1 MAKIQKK
8 TLFLQPISS
17 FNIIFM
23 SQFTDF
29 GLNSALLKAIGEL
42 GFENPMPIQEQAI
55 PVLLERD
62 TDFVG
67 LAQTGT
73 GKTAA
78 FGLPLLQKID
88 AEQRC
93 VQALILCP
101 TRELCMQITKDLRNY
116 AKYIPEILV
125 VPVYGGAS
133 IELQFKD
140 LAKKPQIIVATPG
153 RLRDMIRRNRVDF
166 SNVSSMILDEADE
179 MLNMGFQEEVDD
191 ILEYMPKEGRHT
203 MLFSATMPK
212 EVEAIL
218 NKYMTDPVKV
228 AVGERNSG
236 TANVDH
242 RYYMMAA
249 KDRYSVLK
257 RIIDYT
263 PSIYGIIF
271 CRTKLETQEIA
282 DSLIQDGYNAA
293 ALHGDLSQAMR
304 DNVMDHFRKRSLQLL
319 VATDVAARGIDVK
332 ELTHII
338 NYNLPDDIET
348 YVHRSGRTGRADKRG
363 ICISLV
369 HLREK
374 HKVKQIEKIVGRPI
388 ERATIPTG
396 KEVCE
401 KQLFNHIDRI
411 EHVDIN
417 REDIDDYLPVIFKKL
432 EWMSREELITRMVA
446 LNFNRFLDYYKD
458 AVDLNVDENA
468 EKKDKKERK
477 KERDRQDETMKRLYF
492 GLGKND
498 HILPQKIIGKI
509 NDVTRSKN
517 IPIGRIDLFNDYSYV
532 DVDESFVPMILECFS
547 DPLMNPK
554 GIVVEVAKEQPKREK
569 KSFADKKEGEK
580 KTRKEEKHN
589 RDDFHEEESFE
600 KKSKRKSKDFDDD
613 KPKYKVERSR
623 DGHEWL
629 DPDWRNHL
637 DDIDVFIDDD
647 DERPSRK
654 KRNEERGFGS
664 KKETSPKTGSKKEK
678 SSATKRS
685 SRSGFRSSDYDVDGP
700 RSSRKSSSKSSS
712 TKESGRGRRGA
723 ARHEEP
729 DYYSPKRRRK

>member
-1 MAKIQKK
+1 
-8 TLFLQPISS
+8 
-17 FNIIFM
+17 M

-29 GLNSALLKAIGEL
+29 GLDSALLKAIGEL
-42 GFENPMPIQEQAI
+42 GFENPMPIQEQTI

-88 AEQRC
+88 PSQRC

-116 AKYIPEILV
+116 AKYIPEILI

-166 SNVSSMILDEADE
+166 TNVKTMILDEADE

-242 RYYMMAA
+242 KYYMMAA

-388 ERATIPTG
+388 ERAMIPTG

-458 AVDLNVDENA
+458 AVDLNADDKS
-468 EKKDKKERK
+468 EKKDRQERK
-477 KERDRQDETMKRLYF
+477 KERDRMDQTMKRLYY
-492 GLGKND
+492 GMGKND
-498 HILPQKIIGKI
+498 HVLPQKIIGKI
-509 NDVTRSKN
+509 NDVTRTKN
-517 IPIGRIDLFNDYSYV
+517 IPIGRIDLFPDYSYV
-532 DVDESFVPMILECFS
+532 DVEESFVPMILECFS
-547 DPLMNPK
+547 DPRKNPQ

-569 KSFADKKEGEK
+569 KAPVSDDEAKVEKKERGEK
-580 KTRKEEKHN
+580 KERH
-589 RDDFHEEESFE
+589 
-600 KKSKRKSKDFDDD
+600 DDD
-613 KPKYKVERSR
+613 RPKYKSERSR

-629 DPDWRNHL
+629 DPDWRDHL
-637 DDIDVFIDDD
+637 DDIDVFIDEE

-654 KRNEERGFGS
+654 QRNAERGFGS
-664 KKETSPKTGSKKEK
+664 KKGSSGAKKGSSGKKESRSSAKK
-678 SSATKRS
+678 SSRSEDGGSKRS
-685 SRSGFRSSDYDVDGP
+685 SRSTGYRSSDYDIDGP
-700 RSSRKSSSKSSS
+700 RSSRSTSRGSSSRGSSS
-712 TKESGRGRRGA
+712 RESGRGRRGA
-723 ARHEEP
+723 ARNEEP
-729 DYYSPKRRRK
+729 SYYSPKRRGGKRK

>member
-1 MAKIQKK
+1 
-8 TLFLQPISS
+8 
-17 FNIIFM
+17 M

-29 GLNSALLKAIGEL
+29 GLNPALLKAVKEL
-42 GFENPMPIQEQAI
+42 GFENPMPIQEKTI
-55 PVLLERD
+55 PVLLEKD
-62 TDFVG
+62 VDFVG

-78 FGLPLLQKID
+78 FGLPLLNKID
-88 AEQRC
+88 ATQRC

-101 TRELCMQITKDLRNY
+101 TRELCMQITRDLRSY
-116 AKYIPEILV
+116 AKYIPEILI

-166 SNVSSMILDEADE
+166 SNVKTMILDEADE

-218 NKYMTDPVKV
+218 KNYMTDPVKV

-242 RYYMMAA
+242 IYFMMAA

-263 PSIYGIIF
+263 PAIYGIIF

-282 DSLIQDGYNAA
+282 DNLIQDGYNAA
-293 ALHGDLSQAMR
+293 ALHGDLSQGMR

-363 ICISLV
+363 ICLSLIN
-369 HLREK
+369 LREK
-374 HKVKQIEKIVGRPI
+374 SKIKRIEKIVGRPF
-388 ERATIPTG
+388 EKAMIPTG

-417 REDIDDYLPVIFKKL
+417 REDIDDYLPVILRKL

-458 AVDLNVDENA
+458 AVDLNVSDKD
-468 EKKDKKERK
+468 EKKDRKERK
-477 KERDRQDETMKRLYF
+477 KERDHQDETMKRLYF
-492 GLGKND
+492 GMGKND

-517 IPIGRIDLFNDYSYV
+517 IPIGRIDLYGDYSYV
-532 DVDESFVPMILECFS
+532 DVEESFVPMILECFA
-547 DPLMNPK
+547 DPRNNPR
-554 GIVVEVAKEQPKREK
+554 GIVVEVAKEQPDRK
-569 KSFADKKEGEK
+569 KGEK
-580 KTRKEEKHN
+580 KDFGGRKERDRRDRDDRR
-589 RDDFHEEESFE
+589 RDDFRERRDDDFFE
-600 KKSKRKSKDFDDD
+600 KKSKKKKKDFDDE
-613 KPKYKVERSR
+613 KPFYKSERSR
-623 DGHEWL
+623 DGKEWL
-629 DPDWRNHL
+629 DPDWKERM
-637 DDIDVFIDDD
+637 DDIDVFLDDD
-647 DERPSRK
+647 DRPSRRE
-654 KRNEERGFGS
+654 RNAERGFGIS
-664 KKETSPKTGSKKEK
+664 RGG
-678 SSATKRS
+678 S
-685 SRSGFRSSDYDVDGP
+685 SRGG
-700 RSSRKSSSKSSS
+700 SSRGSSSRD
-712 TKESGRGRRGA
+712 SGRGRRGA
-723 ARHEEP
+723 SRHDD
-729 DYYSPKRRRK
+729 DYYSPKRRGGGRRR

>member
-1 MAKIQKK
+1 
-8 TLFLQPISS
+8 
-17 FNIIFM
+17 M

-29 GLNSALLKAIGEL
+29 GLNPALVKAIKEM
-42 GFENPMPIQEQAI
+42 GFENPMPIQEKAI

-62 TDFVG
+62 VDFVG

-78 FGLPLLQKID
+78 FGLPLLNKID
-88 AEQRC
+88 ETQRC

-101 TRELCMQITKDLRNY
+101 TRELCMQITRDLRNY
-116 AKYIPEILV
+116 ARYIPEILI

-166 SNVSSMILDEADE
+166 SNVKTMILDEADE
-179 MLNMGFQEEVDD
+179 MLIMGFQEEVDD

-242 RYYMMAA
+242 IYYMMAA

-263 PSIYGIIF
+263 PAIYGIIF

-282 DSLIQDGYNAA
+282 DNLIQDGYNAA
-293 ALHGDLSQAMR
+293 ALHGDLSQGMR

-363 ICISLV
+363 LCLSLIN
-369 HLREK
+369 LREK
-374 HKVKQIEKIVGRPI
+374 SKIKRIEKIVGRPF
-388 ERATIPTG
+388 EKGMIPTG

-417 REDIDDYLPVIFKKL
+417 REEIDDYLPVVFRKL

-458 AVDLNVDENA
+458 AIDLNVDEKD
-468 EKKDKKERK
+468 EKKDRKELKKER
-477 KERDRQDETMKRLYF
+477 EHRDETMKRLYF
-492 GLGKND
+492 GMGKND

-509 NDVTRSKN
+509 NDVTHSKN
-517 IPIGRIDLFNDYSYV
+517 IPIGRIDLYGDYSYV
-532 DVDESFVPMILECFS
+532 DVDESFVPMILDCFA
-547 DPLMNPK
+547 DPHNNPR
-554 GIVVEVAKEQPKREK
+554 GIVVEVAKEQPERKKSSEK
-569 KSFADKKEGEK
+569 KDFGEK
-580 KTRKEEKHN
+580 KERKERRDRDEFREKRN
-589 RDDFHEEESFE
+589 RHDDDFFE
-600 KKSKRKSKDFDDD
+600 KKSKKKKKDFDDD
-613 KPKYKVERSR
+613 RTYYKSERSR
-623 DGHEWL
+623 DGREWL
-629 DPDWRNHL
+629 DPDWKEHM
-637 DDIDVFIDDD
+637 DDIDVFLDDD
-647 DERPSRK
+647 DRPSRK
-654 KRNEERGFGS
+654 QRNAERGFGS
-664 KKETSPKTGSKKEK
+664 SRGG
-678 SSATKRS
+678 S
-685 SRSGFRSSDYDVDGP
+685 SRGGSSKGS
-700 RSSRKSSSKSSS
+700 SSRGGYSSSR
-712 TKESGRGRRGA
+712 ESGRGRRGA
-723 ARHEEP
+723 SRYE
-729 DYYSPKRRRK
+729 DNSFYSPRRRGGGRRR

>member
-1 MAKIQKK
+1 M
-8 TLFLQPISS
+8 L
-17 FNIIFM
+17 
-23 SQFTDF
+23 QFTDF

-42 GFENPMPIQEQAI
+42 GFENPMPIQEQTI

-88 AEQRC
+88 ASQRC

-116 AKYIPEILV
+116 AKYIPEILI

-166 SNVSSMILDEADE
+166 SNVKTMILDEADE

-218 NKYMTDPVKV
+218 NKYMTNPVKV

-242 RYYMMAA
+242 KYYMMAA

-388 ERATIPTG
+388 ERAMIPTG

-458 AVDLNVDENA
+458 AVDLNADDKA
-468 EKKDKKERK
+468 EKKDKAERK
-477 KERDRQDETMKRLYF
+477 KERDRMDQTMKRLYF

-498 HILPQKIIGKI
+498 HVLPQKIIGKI
-509 NDVTRSKN
+509 NDVTRTKN
-517 IPIGRIDLFNDYSYV
+517 IPIGRIDLFPDYSYV
-532 DVDESFVPMILECFS
+532 DVEESFVPMILESFS
-547 DPLMNPK
+547 DPRKNPQ

-569 KSFADKKEGEK
+569 KAAASEKEERGERKERREKKE
-580 KTRKEEKHN
+580 H
-589 RDDFHEEESFE
+589 
-600 KKSKRKSKDFDDD
+600 FDEDR
-613 KPKYKVERSR
+613 PKYKVEHSR

-629 DPDWRNHL
+629 DPDWREHL
-637 DDIDVFIDDD
+637 EDIDVFIDEE

-664 KKETSPKTGSKKEK
+664 KGSKKEKGSKKDKASGSKKEK
-678 SSATKRS
+678 SSS
-685 SRSGFRSSDYDVDGP
+685 SRREFRSSDYDIGP
-700 RSSRKSSSKSSS
+700 RQSRGSSSRGSSSKD
-712 TKESGRGRRGA
+712 SGRGRRGA
-723 ARHEEP
+723 ARNAEP
-729 DYYSPKRRRK
+729 DYYSPKRRGGRRK

>member
-1 MAKIQKK
+1 
-8 TLFLQPISS
+8 
-17 FNIIFM
+17 M

-29 GLNSALLKAIGEL
+29 GLNPALVKAIKEM
-42 GFENPMPIQEQAI
+42 GFENPMPIQEKAI

-62 TDFVG
+62 VDFVG

-78 FGLPLLQKID
+78 FGLPLLNKID
-88 AEQRC
+88 ETQRC

-101 TRELCMQITKDLRNY
+101 TRELCMQITRDLRNY
-116 AKYIPEILV
+116 ARYIPEILI

-166 SNVSSMILDEADE
+166 SNVKTMILDEADE

-242 RYYMMAA
+242 IYYMMAA

-263 PSIYGIIF
+263 PAIYGIIF

-282 DSLIQDGYNAA
+282 DNLIQDGYNAA
-293 ALHGDLSQAMR
+293 ALHGDLSQGMR

-363 ICISLV
+363 LCLSLIN
-369 HLREK
+369 LREK
-374 HKVKQIEKIVGRPI
+374 SKIKRIEKIVGRPF
-388 ERATIPTG
+388 EKGMIPTG

-417 REDIDDYLPVIFKKL
+417 REEIDDYLPVVFRKL

-458 AVDLNVDENA
+458 AIDLNVDEKD
-468 EKKDKKERK
+468 EKKDRKELKKER
-477 KERDRQDETMKRLYF
+477 EHRDETMKRLYF
-492 GLGKND
+492 GMGKND

-509 NDVTRSKN
+509 NDVTHSKN
-517 IPIGRIDLFNDYSYV
+517 IPIGRIDLYGDYSYV
-532 DVDESFVPMILECFS
+532 DVDESFVPMILDCFA
-547 DPLMNPK
+547 DPHNNPR
-554 GIVVEVAKEQPKREK
+554 GIVVEVAKERPERKKSSEK
-569 KSFADKKEGEK
+569 KDFGEK
-580 KTRKEEKHN
+580 KERKERRDRDEFREKRN
-589 RDDFHEEESFE
+589 RHDDDFFE
-600 KKSKRKSKDFDDD
+600 KKSKKKKKDFDDD
-613 KPKYKVERSR
+613 RTYYKSERSR
-623 DGHEWL
+623 DGREWL
-629 DPDWRNHL
+629 DPDWKEHM

-647 DERPSRK
+647 DRPSRK
-654 KRNEERGFGS
+654 QRNAERGFGA
-664 KKETSPKTGSKKEK
+664 KK
-678 SSATKRS
+678 SSSTSRSSS
-685 SRSGFRSSDYDVDGP
+685 SRSGSP
-700 RSSRKSSSKSSS
+700 RSSSSRSGSSSR
-712 TKESGRGRRGA
+712 ESNRGRRGA
-723 ARHEEP
+723 SRY
-729 DYYSPKRRRK
+729 DDNDFYSPRRRGGGRRR

>member
-1 MAKIQKK
+1 MHANWLIITTFAASNYNQ
-8 TLFLQPISS
+8 LF
-17 FNIIFM
+17 NFM

-29 GLNSALLKAIGEL
+29 GLNPALLKAIKEL
-42 GFENPMPIQEQAI
+42 GFENPMPIQEKTI
-55 PVLLERD
+55 PVLLEQD
-62 TDFVG
+62 VDFVG

-78 FGLPLLQKID
+78 FGLPLLNKID
-88 AEQRC
+88 ATQRC

-101 TRELCMQITKDLRNY
+101 TRELCMQITRDLRNY
-116 AKYIPEILV
+116 AKYIPEILI

-133 IELQFKD
+133 IEMQFKD

-166 SNVSSMILDEADE
+166 SNVKTMLLDEADE

-218 NKYMTDPVKV
+218 KNYMTDPVKV

-242 RYYMMAA
+242 KYYMMAA

-282 DSLIQDGYNAA
+282 DNLIQDGYNAA
-293 ALHGDLSQAMR
+293 ALHGDLSQGMR

-319 VATDVAARGIDVK
+319 IATDVAARGIDVK

-348 YVHRSGRTGRADKRG
+348 YVHRSGRTGRADQRG
-363 ICISLV
+363 ICLSLIN
-369 HLREK
+369 LREK
-374 HKVKQIEKIVGRPI
+374 SKIKRIEKIVGRPF
-388 ERATIPTG
+388 EKAMIPTG

-417 REDIDDYLPVIFKKL
+417 REDIDDYLPVILRKL

-458 AVDLNVDENA
+458 AVDLNVDERD
-468 EKKDKKERK
+468 EKKDKKDRK
-477 KERDRQDETMKRLYF
+477 KERNHQDETMKRLYF
-492 GLGKND
+492 GMGKND
-498 HILPQKIIGKI
+498 HILPQKIIVKI
-509 NDVTRSKN
+509 NDVTRTKN
-517 IPIGRIDLFNDYSYV
+517 IPIGRIDLYGDFSYV
-532 DVDESFVPMILECFS
+532 DVEESYVDMILECFA
-547 DPLMNPK
+547 DPRKNPR
-554 GIVVEVAKEQPKREK
+554 GIVVEVAKEQPDRKA
-569 KSFADKKEGEK
+569 SGEK
-580 KTRKEEKHN
+580 RDRGGRGHDRDRDRDR
-589 RDDFHEEESFE
+589 RDDFREKRGRRDDDFE
-600 KKSKRKSKDFDDD
+600 KKSKKKKNFDDD
-613 KPKYKVERSR
+613 KPFYKSERSR
-623 DGHEWL
+623 DGREWL
-629 DPDWRNHL
+629 DPDWKDHL

-647 DERPSRK
+647 DRPSRK
-654 KRNEERGFGS
+654 ERNAERGFGS
-664 KKETSPKTGSKKEK
+664 SRGGG
-678 SSATKRS
+678 RS
-685 SRSGFRSSDYDVDGP
+685 S
-700 RSSRKSSSKSSS
+700 SSRGGGSRGGGYSSSRGSS
-712 TKESGRGRRGA
+712 RGTRGGS
-723 ARHEEP
+723 RY
-729 DYYSPKRRRK
+729 DDDFYSPKRRGGGGRRR

>member
-1 MAKIQKK
+1 
-8 TLFLQPISS
+8 
-17 FNIIFM
+17 M

-29 GLNSALLKAIGEL
+29 GLNPALLKAIKEL
-42 GFENPMPIQEQAI
+42 GFENPMPIQEKT
-55 PVLLERD
+55 LEKD
-62 TDFVG
+62 VDFVG

-78 FGLPLLQKID
+78 FGLPLLNKID
-88 AEQRC
+88 ASQRC

-101 TRELCMQITKDLRNY
+101 TRELCMQITRDLRNY
-116 AKYIPEILV
+116 AKYIPEILI

-166 SNVSSMILDEADE
+166 TNVKTMILDEADE

-242 RYYMMAA
+242 IYYMMAA

-263 PSIYGIIF
+263 PAIYGIIF

-282 DSLIQDGYNAA
+282 DNLIQDGYNAA
-293 ALHGDLSQAMR
+293 ALHGDLSQGMR

-319 VATDVAARGIDVK
+319 VATDVAARGLDVK

-363 ICISLV
+363 ICLSLIN
-369 HLREK
+369 LREK
-374 HKVKQIEKIVGRPI
+374 SKIKKIEKIVGRPFEKAI
-388 ERATIPTG
+388 IPTG

-417 REDIDDYLPVIFKKL
+417 REEIDDYLPVVFRKL
-432 EWMSREELITRMVA
+432 DWMSREELITRMVA

-458 AVDLNVDENA
+458 AIDLNVNEKD
-468 EKKDKKERK
+468 EKKDRKELKKER
-477 KERDRQDETMKRLYF
+477 EHRDETMMRLYF
-492 GLGKND
+492 GMGKND

-509 NDVTRSKN
+509 NDVTHSKN
-517 IPIGRIDLFNDYSYV
+517 IPIGRIDLYGDYSYV
-532 DVDESFVPMILECFS
+532 DVEESFVPMILDCFA
-547 DPLMNPK
+547 DPHNNPR
-554 GIVVEVAKEQPKREK
+554 GIVVEVAKDQPERKKSSEK
-569 KSFADKKEGEK
+569 KDFGEK
-580 KTRKEEKHN
+580 KERKERRDRDEFRDRSDRHEKH
-589 RDDFHEEESFE
+589 DDRKTKYEEFSE
-600 KKSKRKSKDFDDD
+600 KKSKKKKKDFDDD
-613 KPKYKVERSR
+613 KPYYKSERSR
-623 DGHEWL
+623 DGREWL
-629 DPDWRNHL
+629 DPDWREHL
-637 DDIDVFIDDD
+637 DDIEVFIDDD
-647 DERPSRK
+647 DRPSRK
-654 KRNEERGFGS
+654 QRNAERGFGA
-664 KKETSPKTGSKKEK
+664 KKG
-678 SSATKRS
+678 
-685 SRSGFRSSDYDVDGP
+685 
-700 RSSRKSSSKSSS
+700 SSSKGSSS
-712 TKESGRGRRGA
+712 RAGRGGSSRGSSLSRSSSRDSGRGRRGA
-723 ARHEEP
+723 SRYED
-729 DYYSPKRRRK
+729 DYYSPRRRGGGRRR

>member
-1 MAKIQKK
+1 MRINS
-8 TLFLQPISS
+8 L
-17 FNIIFM
+17 IITTFAASIYTNYYFM

-29 GLNSALLKAIGEL
+29 GLNPALLKAIKEL
-42 GFENPMPIQEQAI
+42 GFENPMPIQEKTI
-55 PVLLERD
+55 PVLLEKD
-62 TDFVG
+62 VDFVG

-78 FGLPLLQKID
+78 FGLPLLNKID
-88 AEQRC
+88 ATQRC

-101 TRELCMQITKDLRNY
+101 TRELCMQITRDLRNY
-116 AKYIPEILV
+116 AKYIPEILI

-166 SNVSSMILDEADE
+166 SNVKTMILDEADE

-191 ILEYMPKEGRHT
+191 ILEYMPKERHT

-218 NKYMTDPVKV
+218 KNYMTDPMKV

-242 RYYMMAA
+242 KYYMMAA
-249 KDRYSVLK
+249 KDRYMVLK

-282 DSLIQDGYNAA
+282 DNLIQDGYNAA
-293 ALHGDLSQAMR
+293 ALHGDLSQGMR

-348 YVHRSGRTGRADKRG
+348 YVHRSGRTGRADQRG
-363 ICISLV
+363 ICLSLIN
-369 HLREK
+369 LREK
-374 HKVKQIEKIVGRPI
+374 SKIKRIEKIVGRPF
-388 ERATIPTG
+388 ERAFIPTG

-417 REDIDDYLPVIFKKL
+417 REEIDDYLPVVFRKL

-458 AVDLNVDENA
+458 AVDLNVDEHD
-468 EKKDKKERK
+468 ERKDKKERK
-477 KERDRQDETMKRLYF
+477 KERDHQDETMKRLYF
-492 GLGKND
+492 GMGKND

-509 NDVTRSKN
+509 NDVTRTKN
-517 IPIGRIDLFNDYSYV
+517 IPIGRIDLFGDFSYV
-532 DVDESFVPMILECFS
+532 DVDESYVDLILESFA
-547 DPLMNPK
+547 DPRSNPR
-554 GIVVEVAKEQPKREK
+554 GIVVEVAKEQPERK
-569 KSFADKKEGEK
+569 KGEK
-580 KTRKEEKHN
+580 KDFGERKERRD
-589 RDDFHEEESFE
+589 RDDFRDRGERREKRDDFREKRDRRDDDFFE
-600 KKSKRKSKDFDDD
+600 KKSKRKKKDFDDD
-613 KPKYKVERSR
+613 KPFYKSERSR
-623 DGHEWL
+623 DGREWL
-629 DPDWRNHL
+629 DPDWKDHL
-637 DDIDVFIDDD
+637 DDIDVFVDDD
-647 DERPSRK
+647 DRPSRK
-654 KRNEERGFGS
+654 QRNAERGFGS
-664 KKETSPKTGSKKEK
+664 SRGG
-678 SSATKRS
+678 S
-685 SRSGFRSSDYDVDGP
+685 SRGG
-700 RSSRKSSSKSSS
+700 SSRGSS
-712 TKESGRGRRGA
+712 RGTRGGS
-723 ARHEEP
+723 RYDD
-729 DYYSPKRRRK
+729 DYYSPKRRGGGRRR

>member
-1 MAKIQKK
+1 
-8 TLFLQPISS
+8 
-17 FNIIFM
+17 M

-29 GLNSALLKAIGEL
+29 GLNPALLKAIKEL
-42 GFENPMPIQEQAI
+42 GFENPMPIQEKTI
-55 PVLLERD
+55 PVLLEKD
-62 TDFVG
+62 VDFVG

-78 FGLPLLQKID
+78 FGLPLLNKID
-88 AEQRC
+88 ETQRC

-101 TRELCMQITKDLRNY
+101 TRELCMQITRDLRNY
-116 AKYIPEILV
+116 AKYIPEILI

-133 IELQFKD
+133 IEVQFKD

-166 SNVSSMILDEADE
+166 SNVKTMILDEADE

-242 RYYMMAA
+242 IYYMMAA
-249 KDRYSVLK
+249 KDRYMVLK

-263 PSIYGIIF
+263 PAIYGIIF

-282 DSLIQDGYNAA
+282 DNLIQDGYNAA

-363 ICISLV
+363 ICLSLIN
-369 HLREK
+369 LREK
-374 HKVKQIEKIVGRPI
+374 SKIKRIEKIVGRPF
-388 ERATIPTG
+388 EKAMIPTG

-417 REDIDDYLPVIFKKL
+417 REDIDDYLPVILRKL

-458 AVDLNVDENA
+458 AIDLNVSDKE
-468 EKKDKKERK
+468 EKKDRKERK
-477 KERDRQDETMKRLYF
+477 KERDHQDETMKRLYF
-492 GLGKND
+492 GMGKND

-517 IPIGRIDLFNDYSYV
+517 IPIGRIDLYGDYSYV
-532 DVDESFVPMILECFS
+532 DVEESFVPMILESFA
-547 DPLMNPK
+547 DPRNNPR
-554 GIVVEVAKEQPKREK
+554 GIVVEVAKEQPDRK
-569 KSFADKKEGEK
+569 KGSSE
-580 KTRKEEKHN
+580 RKERRD
-589 RDDFHEEESFE
+589 RDDFRSGERREKRDRRDDDFFE
-600 KKSKRKSKDFDDD
+600 KKSKKKKDFDDD
-613 KPKYKVERSR
+613 KPFYKSERSR
-623 DGHEWL
+623 DGREWL
-629 DPDWRNHL
+629 DPDWKDHL

-647 DERPSRK
+647 DRPSRK
-654 KRNEERGFGS
+654 ERNAERGFGGS
-664 KKETSPKTGSKKEK
+664 RGGSKGG
-678 SSATKRS
+678 S
-685 SRSGFRSSDYDVDGP
+685 SRGG
-700 RSSRKSSSKSSS
+700 SSRGGSSRGSSSRD
-712 TKESGRGRRGA
+712 SGRGRRGA
-723 ARHEEP
+723 SRYDD
-729 DYYSPKRRRK
+729 DYYAPRRRGGGGRRR

>member
-1 MAKIQKK
+1 MTI
-8 TLFLQPISS
+8 
-17 FNIIFM
+17 
-23 SQFTDF
+23 
-29 GLNSALLKAIGEL
+29 
-42 GFENPMPIQEQAI
+42 
-55 PVLLERD
+55 
-62 TDFVG
+62 
-67 LAQTGT
+67 
-73 GKTAA
+73 
-78 FGLPLLQKID
+78 
-88 AEQRC
+88 
-93 VQALILCP
+93 LI
-101 TRELCMQITKDLRNY
+101 
-116 AKYIPEILV
+116 

-133 IELQFKD
+133 IEVQFKD

-166 SNVSSMILDEADE
+166 SNVKTMILDEADE

-242 RYYMMAA
+242 IYYMMAA
-249 KDRYSVLK
+249 KDRYMVLK

-282 DSLIQDGYNAA
+282 DNLIQDGYNAA

-363 ICISLV
+363 ICLSLIN
-369 HLREK
+369 LREK
-374 HKVKQIEKIVGRPI
+374 SKIKRIEKIVGRPF
-388 ERATIPTG
+388 EKAMIPTG

-417 REDIDDYLPVIFKKL
+417 REDIDDYLPVILRKL

-458 AVDLNVDENA
+458 AIDLNVSDKE
-468 EKKDKKERK
+468 EKKDRKERK
-477 KERDRQDETMKRLYF
+477 KERDHQDETMKRLYF
-492 GLGKND
+492 GMGKND

-517 IPIGRIDLFNDYSYV
+517 IPIGRIDLYGDYSYV
-532 DVDESFVPMILECFS
+532 DVEESFVPMILESFA
-547 DPLMNPK
+547 DPRNNPR
-554 GIVVEVAKEQPKREK
+554 GIVVEVAKEQPDRK
-569 KSFADKKEGEK
+569 KGSSE
-580 KTRKEEKHN
+580 RKERRD
-589 RDDFHEEESFE
+589 RDDFRGGERREKRDRRDDDFFE
-600 KKSKRKSKDFDDD
+600 KKSKKKKDFDDD
-613 KPKYKVERSR
+613 KPFYKSERSR
-623 DGHEWL
+623 DGREWL
-629 DPDWRNHL
+629 DPDWKDHL

-647 DERPSRK
+647 DRPSRK
-654 KRNEERGFGS
+654 ERNAERGFGS
-664 KKETSPKTGSKKEK
+664 SRGGSKGG
-678 SSATKRS
+678 S
-685 SRSGFRSSDYDVDGP
+685 SRGG
-700 RSSRKSSSKSSS
+700 SSRGGSSRGSSSRD
-712 TKESGRGRRGA
+712 SGRGRRGA
-723 ARHEEP
+723 SRYDD
-729 DYYSPKRRRK
+729 DYYAPRRRGGGGRRR

>member
-1 MAKIQKK
+1 
-8 TLFLQPISS
+8 
-17 FNIIFM
+17 M

-29 GLNSALLKAIGEL
+29 GLNPALLRAIKEL
-42 GFENPMPIQEQAI
+42 GFENPMPIQEKTI
-55 PVLLERD
+55 PVLLEKD
-62 TDFVG
+62 VDFVG

-78 FGLPLLQKID
+78 FGLPLLNKID
-88 AEQRC
+88 ETQRC

-101 TRELCMQITKDLRNY
+101 TRELCMQITRDLRNY
-116 AKYIPEILV
+116 AKYIPEILI

-166 SNVSSMILDEADE
+166 SNVKTMILDEADE

-242 RYYMMAA
+242 IYYMMAA

-282 DSLIQDGYNAA
+282 DNLIQDGYNAA

-363 ICISLV
+363 ICLSLIN
-369 HLREK
+369 LREK
-374 HKVKQIEKIVGRPI
+374 SKIKQIEKIVGRPF
-388 ERATIPTG
+388 EKAMIPTG

-411 EHVDIN
+411 EHVNIN
-417 REDIDDYLPVIFKKL
+417 SEEIDDYLPVVFRKL
-432 EWMSREELITRMVA
+432 DWMSREELITRMVA

-458 AVDLNVDENA
+458 AVDLNVSEKD
-468 EKKDKKERK
+468 EKKDRRELKKER
-477 KERDRQDETMKRLYF
+477 EHRDETMKRLYF
-492 GLGKND
+492 GMGKND

-509 NDVTRSKN
+509 NDVTHSKN
-517 IPIGRIDLFNDYSYV
+517 IPIGRIDLFGDYSYV
-532 DVDESFVPMILECFS
+532 DVEESFVPLILDCFA
-547 DPLMNPK
+547 DPHNNPR
-554 GIVVEVAKEQPKREK
+554 GIVVEVAKEQPERKKSSEK
-569 KSFADKKEGEK
+569 KDFGEK
-580 KTRKEEKHN
+580 KERKERRDRDEFRGDRKEK
-589 RDDFHEEESFE
+589 RDDFREKRERKDDDFFE
-600 KKSKRKSKDFDDD
+600 KKSKKKKKDFDDD
-613 KPKYKVERSR
+613 RTYYKSERSR
-623 DGHEWL
+623 DGREWL
-629 DPDWRNHL
+629 DPDWKDHL
-637 DDIDVFIDDD
+637 DDIEVFIDDD
-647 DERPSRK
+647 DRPSRK
-654 KRNEERGFGS
+654 QRNAERGFGA
-664 KKETSPKTGSKKEK
+664 KKSGSASR
-678 SSATKRS
+678 SSSSRGGSSRSSS
-685 SRSGFRSSDYDVDGP
+685 SRSGSF
-700 RSSRKSSSKSSS
+700 SR
-712 TKESGRGRRGA
+712 ESNRGRRGA
-723 ARHEEP
+723 SRYDDG
-729 DYYSPKRRRK
+729 DYYSPRRRGGGKRR

>member
-1 MAKIQKK
+1 
-8 TLFLQPISS
+8 
-17 FNIIFM
+17 M

-29 GLNSALLKAIGEL
+29 GLNPALLKAIEEL
-42 GFENPMPIQEQAI
+42 GFENPMPIQEQTI
-55 PVLLERD
+55 PVLLEQD
-62 TDFVG
+62 VDFVG

-88 AEQRC
+88 ASRRC

-101 TRELCMQITKDLRNY
+101 TRELCMQITKDLQHY
-116 AKYIPEILV
+116 AKYIPEILI

-166 SNVSSMILDEADE
+166 SNVKTMILDEADE

-191 ILEYMPKEGRHT
+191 ILEYMPKEGRNT
-203 MLFSATMPK
+203 MLFSATMPQ

-218 NKYMTDPVKV
+218 NKYMVNPVKV

-242 RYYMMAA
+242 KYYMMAA

-319 VATDVAARGIDVK
+319 VATDVAARGIDVR

-374 HKVKQIEKIVGRPI
+374 HKIKQIEKIVGRPI
-388 ERATIPTG
+388 ERAMIPTG

-432 EWMSREELITRMVA
+432 EWMTREELITRMVA

-458 AVDLNVDENA
+458 AIDLNVDEKA
-468 EKKDKKERK
+468 EKKDKLERK
-477 KERDRQDETMKRLYF
+477 KDRANRDEGLKRLYF

-509 NDVTRSKN
+509 NDVTHTRD
-517 IPIGRIDLFNDYSYV
+517 IRIGRIDLFDDFSYV
-532 DVDESFVPMILECFS
+532 DVEETYIPMILECFA
-547 DPLMNPK
+547 DPRKNPK
-554 GIVVEVAKEQPKREK
+554 GIVVEVAKEQPKRE
-569 KSFADKKEGEK
+569 AKKEFDHKDRGEK
-580 KTRKEEKHN
+580 KHHEDR
-589 RDDFHEEESFE
+589 RDDFREEKVE
-600 KKSKRKSKDFDDD
+600 KKSKKKTKDFDDD
-613 KPKYKVERSR
+613 KPRYKSERSR

-629 DPDWRNHL
+629 DPDWRNKL
-637 DDIDVFIDDD
+637 DDIDVFLDKDDV
-647 DERPSRK
+647 RPSRK
-654 KRNEERGFGS
+654 KRNEERGFGA
-664 KKETSPKTGSKKEK
+664 KK
-678 SSATKRS
+678 SSTSS
-685 SRSGFRSSDYDVDGP
+685 SRGGT
-700 RSSRKSSSKSSS
+700 
-712 TKESGRGRRGA
+712 TKQSNKGRRGA

-729 DYYSPKRRRK
+729 DYYSPKHRGGRRK

>member
-1 MAKIQKK
+1 M
-8 TLFLQPISS
+8 T
-17 FNIIFM
+17 
-23 SQFTDF
+23 QFTDF
-29 GLNSALLKAIGEL
+29 GLNPALLRAVKEL

-55 PVLLERD
+55 PVLLEKD

-78 FGLPLLQKID
+78 FGLPLLNKID

-101 TRELCMQITKDLRNY
+101 TRELCMQITRDLRNY
-116 AKYIPEILV
+116 ARYIPEILI

-133 IELQFKD
+133 IEMQFKD

-166 SNVSSMILDEADE
+166 TNVKTMILDEADE

-242 RYYMMAA
+242 IYYMMAA

-282 DSLIQDGYNAA
+282 DNLIQDGYNAA
-293 ALHGDLSQAMR
+293 ALHGDLSQGMR

-363 ICISLV
+363 ICISLIN
-369 HLREK
+369 LREK
-374 HKVKQIEKIVGRPI
+374 GKIKRIEKIVGRPF
-388 ERATIPTG
+388 ERGMIPTG

-417 REDIDDYLPVIFKKL
+417 REDIDDYLPVIFRKL

-458 AVDLNVDENA
+458 AVDLNADERD
-468 EKKDKKERK
+468 EKKDRKERK
-477 KERDRQDETMKRLYF
+477 KERDHQDETMQRLYF
-492 GLGKND
+492 GMGKND

-517 IPIGRIDLFNDYSYV
+517 IPIGRIDLYPDFSYV
-532 DVDESFVPMILECFS
+532 DVEESFVPMILDCFA
-547 DPLMNPK
+547 DPHNNPR
-554 GIVVEVAKEQPKREK
+554 GIVVEVAKEQPDRKAKGEKKDFGERKERKERKERHDDFREKDEHRERKDDFRDEYRDDRREKREK
-569 KSFADKKEGEK
+569 
-580 KTRKEEKHN
+580 
-589 RDDFHEEESFE
+589 RDDDFFE
-600 KKSKRKSKDFDDD
+600 KKSKKKKKDFDDD
-613 KPKYKVERSR
+613 KPYYKSERSR
-623 DGHEWL
+623 DGREWL
-629 DPDWRNHL
+629 DDDWKDHL
-637 DDIDVFIDDD
+637 DDIDVFFDDD
-647 DERPSRK
+647 DRPSRK
-654 KRNEERGFGS
+654 QRNAERGFGA
-664 KKETSPKTGSKKEK
+664 KKGS
-678 SSATKRS
+678 S
-685 SRSGFRSSDYDVDGP
+685 
-700 RSSRKSSSKSSS
+700 SSSKSSS
-712 TKESGRGRRGA
+712 SRGGGSRGGSSRSSSSRGGYSSSRESNRGRRGA
-723 ARHEEP
+723 SRYE
-729 DYYSPKRRRK
+729 DNDFYSPRRRGGGRRR

>member
-1 MAKIQKK
+1 
-8 TLFLQPISS
+8 
-17 FNIIFM
+17 M

-29 GLNSALLKAIGEL
+29 GLDPALLRAIKEL
-42 GFENPMPIQEQAI
+42 GFENPMPIQEKTI
-55 PVLLERD
+55 PVLLEKD

-78 FGLPLLQKID
+78 FGLPLLNKIN

-101 TRELCMQITKDLRNY
+101 TRELCMQITRDLRNY
-116 AKYIPEILV
+116 ARYIPEILI

-133 IELQFKD
+133 IEMQFKD

-166 SNVSSMILDEADE
+166 SNVRTMILDEADE

-191 ILEYMPKEGRHT
+191 ILEYMPKERHT
-203 MLFSATMPK
+203 WLFSATMPK

-218 NKYMTDPVKV
+218 NKYMTNPVKV

-242 RYYMMAA
+242 KYYMMAA
-249 KDRYSVLK
+249 KDRYMVLK

-282 DSLIQDGYNAA
+282 DNLIQDGYNAA
-293 ALHGDLSQAMR
+293 ALHGDLSQGMR

-348 YVHRSGRTGRADKRG
+348 YVHRSGRTGRADQRG
-363 ICISLV
+363 ICISLIN
-369 HLREK
+369 LREK
-374 HKVKQIEKIVGRPI
+374 SKIKRIEKIVGRPF
-388 ERATIPTG
+388 ERALIPTG

-411 EHVDIN
+411 EHVNIN
-417 REDIDDYLPVIFKKL
+417 SEEIDDYLPVVFRKL
-432 EWMSREELITRMVA
+432 DWMSREELITRMVA
-446 LNFNRFLDYYKD
+446 LNFNRFLEYYKD
-458 AVDLNVDENA
+458 AVDLNVDERD

-477 KERDRQDETMKRLYF
+477 KERDHQDETMKRLYF
-492 GLGKND
+492 GMGKND

-509 NDVTRSKN
+509 NDVTRTKD
-517 IPIGRIDLFNDYSYV
+517 IPIGRIDLYGDFSYV
-532 DVDESFVPMILECFS
+532 DVDESYVDLILECFA
-547 DPLMNPK
+547 DPRSNPR
-554 GIVVEVAKEQPKREK
+554 GIVVEVAKDQPERNK
-569 KSFADKKEGEK
+569 GEK
-580 KTRKEEKHN
+580 KDFGEKKERKERRDRDDFRDRDRSERREK
-589 RDDFHEEESFE
+589 RDDFHEKRDRRDDDFFE
-600 KKSKRKSKDFDDD
+600 KKSKKKKKDFDDD
-613 KPKYKVERSR
+613 KPFYKSERSR
-623 DGHEWL
+623 DGREWL
-629 DPDWRNHL
+629 DPDWKEHL

-647 DERPSRK
+647 DRPSRK
-654 KRNEERGFGS
+654 QRNAERGFGS
-664 KKETSPKTGSKKEK
+664 SRGGSRGG
-678 SSATKRS
+678 SASRGGSRGGGYSS
-685 SRSGFRSSDYDVDGP
+685 SRG
-700 RSSRKSSSKSSS
+700 
-712 TKESGRGRRGA
+712 SGRGTRGGS
-723 ARHEEP
+723 RYDD
-729 DYYSPKRRRK
+729 DYYSPRRRGGGRRR

>member
-1 MAKIQKK
+1 M
-8 TLFLQPISS
+8 
-17 FNIIFM
+17 
-23 SQFTDF
+23 
-29 GLNSALLKAIGEL
+29 KAIEEL
-42 GFENPMPIQEQAI
+42 GFENPMPIQEQTI
-55 PVLLERD
+55 PVLLEQD
-62 TDFVG
+62 VDFVG

-88 AEQRC
+88 ASQRC

-101 TRELCMQITKDLRNY
+101 TRELCMQITKDLQHY
-116 AKYIPEILV
+116 AKYIPEILI

-133 IELQFKD
+133 IEVQFKE
-140 LAKKPQIIVATPG
+140 LARKPQIIVATPG

-166 SNVSSMILDEADE
+166 TNVKTMVLDEADE

-191 ILEYMPKEGRHT
+191 ILEYMPKEGRNT

-242 RYYMMAA
+242 KYYMMAA

-319 VATDVAARGIDVK
+319 VATDVAARGIDVR

-374 HKVKQIEKIVGRPI
+374 HKIRQIEKIVGRPI
-388 ERATIPTG
+388 ERAMIPTG

-417 REDIDDYLPVIFKKL
+417 REDIDDFLPVIFKKL

-446 LNFNRFLDYYKD
+446 LNFNRFLDYYKN
-458 AVDLNVDENA
+458 AVDLNVDEKA
-468 EKKDKKERK
+468 EKKDKLERK
-477 KERDRQDETMKRLYF
+477 KDRANRDEGLKRLYF

-509 NDVTRSKN
+509 NDVTHTRD
-517 IPIGRIDLFNDYSYV
+517 IRIGRIDLFDDFSYV
-532 DVDESFVPMILECFS
+532 DVEESYIPMILECFS
-547 DPLMNPK
+547 DPRNNPK
-554 GIVVEVAKEQPKREK
+554 GIVVEVAKEQPERKAKEAKKDFDHKDRSEK
-569 KSFADKKEGEK
+569 KPREE
-580 KTRKEEKHN
+580 RKP
-589 RDDFHEEESFE
+589 REEEMFE
-600 KKSKRKSKDFDDD
+600 KKSKRKAKDFDDE

-629 DPDWRNHL
+629 DPDWREHL
-637 DDIDVFIDDD
+637 NDIDVFFDEDDA
-647 DERPSRK
+647 RPSRK
-654 KRNEERGFGS
+654 KRNEERGFGA
-664 KKETSPKTGSKKEK
+664 KKESRSAGAKKE
-678 SSATKRS
+678 SRSAGAKKS
-685 SRSGFRSSDYDVDGP
+685 SRSTGFRSSDYDIDGP
-700 RSSRKSSSKSSS
+700 RSSRGSSSKRASS
-712 TKESGRGRRGA
+712 KESGRGRRGA

-729 DYYSPKRRRK
+729 SYYSPKRRGGRRK

>member
-1 MAKIQKK
+1 
-8 TLFLQPISS
+8 
-17 FNIIFM
+17 M

-29 GLNSALLKAIGEL
+29 GLDSALLKAIGEL
-42 GFENPMPIQEQAI
+42 GFENPMPIQEQTI

-88 AEQRC
+88 PSQRC
-93 VQALILCP
+93 IQALILCP

-116 AKYIPEILV
+116 AKYIPEILI

-153 RLRDMIRRNRVDF
+153 RLRDMIRRNKVDF
-166 SNVSSMILDEADE
+166 SNVRTMILDEADE

-191 ILEYMPKEGRHT
+191 ILEYMPKERNT

-388 ERATIPTG
+388 ERSIIPTG

-458 AVDLNVDENA
+458 AVDLNVNEKDE
-468 EKKDKKERK
+468 KKERK
-477 KERDRQDETMKRLYF
+477 ELKKEREHRDETMKRLFF
-492 GLGKND
+492 GVGKND
-498 HILPQKIIGKI
+498 HILPQKLIGMI
-509 NDVTRSKN
+509 NDVTRTKN
-517 IPIGRIDLFNDYSYV
+517 IPVGRIDLFPDYSYV
-532 DVDESFVPMILECFS
+532 DVEESFVPMLLECFA
-547 DPLMNPK
+547 DPRKNPK
-554 GIVVEVAKEQPKREK
+554 GIHVEVAKDQPKREK
-569 KSFADKKEGEK
+569 KTKEEKKEEGGFDKKERREK
-580 KTRKEEKHN
+580 KEHREE
-589 RDDFHEEESFE
+589 
-600 KKSKRKSKDFDDD
+600 

-629 DPDWRNHL
+629 DPDWREHL
-637 DDIDVFIDDD
+637 DDIEVFLD
-647 DERPSRK
+647 DEDVRPSRK
-654 KRNEERGFGS
+654 KRSEERGFGA
-664 KKETSPKTGSKKEK
+664 KKEKGSKKEK
-678 SSATKRS
+678 SEGSKKTSKKESRSGS
-685 SRSGFRSSDYDVDGP
+685 SRKSIGSGFRSSDYDIDGP
-700 RSSRKSSSKSSS
+700 RSSRTSSPSN
-712 TKESGRGRRGA
+712 RGRRGA
-723 ARHEEP
+723 ARNSEP
-729 DYYSPKRRRK
+729 DYYSPKRGKRRG

>member
-1 MAKIQKK
+1 
-8 TLFLQPISS
+8 
-17 FNIIFM
+17 M

-29 GLNSALLKAIGEL
+29 GLNPALLKAIKEL

-55 PVLLERD
+55 PVLLEQD
-62 TDFVG
+62 VDFVG

-78 FGLPLLQKID
+78 FGLPLLNKID
-88 AEQRC
+88 ESQRC

-101 TRELCMQITKDLRNY
+101 TRELCMQITRDLRNY
-116 AKYIPEILV
+116 AKYIPEILI

-133 IELQFKD
+133 IEVQFKD

-166 SNVSSMILDEADE
+166 TNVKTMILDEADE

-191 ILEYMPKEGRHT
+191 ILEYMPKERHT
-203 MLFSATMPK
+203 LLFSATMPK

-242 RYYMMAA
+242 KYYLMAA

-304 DNVMDHFRKRSLQLL
+304 DNVMDHFRKKSLQLL
-319 VATDVAARGIDVK
+319 VATDVAARGIDVSD
-332 ELTHII
+332 LTHII

-374 HKVKQIEKIVGRPI
+374 GKVKQIEKIVGRPI
-388 ERATIPTG
+388 ERAMIPTG

-411 EHVDIN
+411 EHVNIN
-417 REDIDDYLPVIFKKL
+417 REDIDDYLPVIFRKL

-458 AVDLNVDENA
+458 AMDLNVSEIE
-468 EKKDKKERK
+468 EKKGKKERK
-477 KERDRQDETMKRLYF
+477 HDGDRDAGLKRLYY

-509 NDVTRSKN
+509 NDVTHTRD
-517 IPIGRIDLFNDYSYV
+517 IRIGRIELYDDFSYV
-532 DVDESFVPMILECFS
+532 DVEEAYIPMILECFA
-547 DPLMNPK
+547 DPRNNPH
-554 GIVVEVAKEQPKREK
+554 GIVVEVAKEQPSREDREKGGKGASHERGGRSERSDRSERRRDDDFKEK
-569 KSFADKKEGEK
+569 KS
-580 KTRKEEKHN
+580 
-589 RDDFHEEESFE
+589 
-600 KKSKRKSKDFDDD
+600 RKSRKIDDD
-613 KPKYKVERSR
+613 KPRYKSERSR
-623 DGHEWL
+623 DGREWI
-629 DPDWRNHL
+629 PDEEWFAMKG
-637 DDIDVFIDDD
+637 IDVFFDDD
-647 DERPSRK
+647 DRPSRK
-654 KRNEERGFGS
+654 KRNEERGFGT
-664 KKETSPKTGSKKEK
+664 KKG
-678 SSATKRS
+678 S
-685 SRSGFRSSDYDVDGP
+685 SRGSSRESSRGSRGSSRRSSDRT
-700 RSSRKSSSKSSS
+700 RSDSGYSRRG
-712 TKESGRGRRGA
+712 SGRRR
-723 ARHEEP
+723 
-729 DYYSPKRRRK
+729 

>member
-1 MAKIQKK
+1 
-8 TLFLQPISS
+8 
-17 FNIIFM
+17 M

-29 GLNSALLKAIGEL
+29 GLNPALLKAIKEL
-42 GFENPMPIQEQAI
+42 GFENPMPIQEKTI
-55 PVLLERD
+55 PVLLEKD
-62 TDFVG
+62 VDFVG

-78 FGLPLLQKID
+78 FGLPLLNKID
-88 AEQRC
+88 ETQRC

-101 TRELCMQITKDLRNY
+101 TRELCMQITRDLRNY
-116 AKYIPEILV
+116 AKYIPEILI

-133 IELQFKD
+133 IEVQFKD

-166 SNVSSMILDEADE
+166 SNVKTMILDEADE

-242 RYYMMAA
+242 IYYMMAA
-249 KDRYSVLK
+249 KDRYMVLK

-282 DSLIQDGYNAA
+282 DNLIQDGYNAA

-363 ICISLV
+363 ICLSLIN
-369 HLREK
+369 LREK
-374 HKVKQIEKIVGRPI
+374 SKIKRIEKIVGRPF
-388 ERATIPTG
+388 EKAMIPTG

-417 REDIDDYLPVIFKKL
+417 REDIDDYLPVILRKL

-458 AVDLNVDENA
+458 AIDLNVSDKE
-468 EKKDKKERK
+468 EKKDRKERK
-477 KERDRQDETMKRLYF
+477 KERDHQDETMKRLYF
-492 GLGKND
+492 GMGKND

-517 IPIGRIDLFNDYSYV
+517 IPIGRIDLYGDYSYV
-532 DVDESFVPMILECFS
+532 DVEESFVPMILESFA
-547 DPLMNPK
+547 DPRNNPR
-554 GIVVEVAKEQPKREK
+554 GIVVEVAKDQPDRK
-569 KSFADKKEGEK
+569 KGSSE
-580 KTRKEEKHN
+580 RKERRD
-589 RDDFHEEESFE
+589 RDDFRGGERREKRDRRDDDFFE
-600 KKSKRKSKDFDDD
+600 KKSKKKKDFDDD
-613 KPKYKVERSR
+613 KPFYKSERSR
-623 DGHEWL
+623 DGREWL
-629 DPDWRNHL
+629 DPDWKDHL

-647 DERPSRK
+647 DRPSRK
-654 KRNEERGFGS
+654 ERNAERGFGS
-664 KKETSPKTGSKKEK
+664 SRGGSKGG
-678 SSATKRS
+678 S
-685 SRSGFRSSDYDVDGP
+685 SRGG
-700 RSSRKSSSKSSS
+700 SSRGGSSRGSSSRD
-712 TKESGRGRRGA
+712 SGRGRRGA
-723 ARHEEP
+723 SRYDD
-729 DYYSPKRRRK
+729 DYYAPRRRGGGGRRR

>member
-1 MAKIQKK
+1 
-8 TLFLQPISS
+8 
-17 FNIIFM
+17 M

-29 GLNSALLKAIGEL
+29 GLNPALLKAIKEL
-42 GFENPMPIQEQAI
+42 GFENPMPIQENTI
-55 PVLLERD
+55 PVLLEKD
-62 TDFVG
+62 VDFVG

-78 FGLPLLQKID
+78 FGLPLLNKID
-88 AEQRC
+88 ETQRC

-101 TRELCMQITKDLRNY
+101 TRELCMQITRDLRNY
-116 AKYIPEILV
+116 AKYIPEILI

-133 IELQFKD
+133 IEVQFKD

-166 SNVSSMILDEADE
+166 SNVKTMILDEADE

-242 RYYMMAA
+242 IYYMMAA
-249 KDRYSVLK
+249 KDRYMVLK

-263 PSIYGIIF
+263 PAIYGIIF

-282 DSLIQDGYNAA
+282 DNLIQDGYNAA

-363 ICISLV
+363 ICLSLIN
-369 HLREK
+369 LREK
-374 HKVKQIEKIVGRPI
+374 SKIKRIEKIVGRPF
-388 ERATIPTG
+388 EKAMIPTG

-417 REDIDDYLPVIFKKL
+417 REDIDDYLPVILRKL

-458 AVDLNVDENA
+458 AIDLNVSDKE
-468 EKKDKKERK
+468 EKKDRKERK
-477 KERDRQDETMKRLYF
+477 KERDHQDETMKRLYF
-492 GLGKND
+492 GMGKND

-517 IPIGRIDLFNDYSYV
+517 IPIGRIDLYGDYSYV
-532 DVDESFVPMILECFS
+532 DVEESFVPMILESFA
-547 DPLMNPK
+547 DPRNNPR
-554 GIVVEVAKEQPKREK
+554 GIVVEVAKEQPDRK
-569 KSFADKKEGEK
+569 KGSSE
-580 KTRKEEKHN
+580 RKERRD
-589 RDDFHEEESFE
+589 RDDFRGGERREKRDRRDDDFFE
-600 KKSKRKSKDFDDD
+600 KKSKKKKDFDDD
-613 KPKYKVERSR
+613 KPFYKSERSR
-623 DGHEWL
+623 DGREWL
-629 DPDWRNHL
+629 DPDWKDHL

-647 DERPSRK
+647 DRPSRK
-654 KRNEERGFGS
+654 ERNAERGFGS
-664 KKETSPKTGSKKEK
+664 SRGGSKGG
-678 SSATKRS
+678 S
-685 SRSGFRSSDYDVDGP
+685 SRGG
-700 RSSRKSSSKSSS
+700 SSRGGSSRGSSSRD
-712 TKESGRGRRGA
+712 SGRGRRGA
-723 ARHEEP
+723 SRYDD
-729 DYYSPKRRRK
+729 DYYAPRRRGGGGRRR

>member
-1 MAKIQKK
+1 
-8 TLFLQPISS
+8 
-17 FNIIFM
+17 M

-29 GLNSALLKAIGEL
+29 GLNPALLKAIKEL
-42 GFENPMPIQEQAI
+42 GFENPMPIQEKAI
-55 PVLLERD
+55 PVLLEKD
-62 TDFVG
+62 VDFVG

-78 FGLPLLQKID
+78 FGLPLLNKID
-88 AEQRC
+88 ATQRC

-101 TRELCMQITKDLRNY
+101 TRELCMQITRDLRNY
-116 AKYIPEILV
+116 ARYIPEILI

-166 SNVSSMILDEADE
+166 SNVKTMILDEADE

-218 NKYMTDPVKV
+218 NKYMTDPMKV

-242 RYYMMAA
+242 IYYMMAA

-263 PSIYGIIF
+263 PAIYGIIF

-282 DSLIQDGYNAA
+282 DNLIQDGYNAA
-293 ALHGDLSQAMR
+293 ALHGDLSQGMR

-363 ICISLV
+363 ICLSLIN
-369 HLREK
+369 LREK
-374 HKVKQIEKIVGRPI
+374 SKIKKIEKIVGRPFEKGI
-388 ERATIPTG
+388 IPTG

-417 REDIDDYLPVIFKKL
+417 REEIDDYLPVVFRKL

-458 AVDLNVDENA
+458 AVDLNVSDRD

-477 KERDRQDETMKRLYF
+477 KEREHRDETMMRLYF
-492 GLGKND
+492 GMGKND

-517 IPIGRIDLFNDYSYV
+517 IPIGRIDLYGDYSYV
-532 DVDESFVPMILECFS
+532 DVEESFVPLILESFA
-547 DPLMNPK
+547 DPHSNPR
-554 GIVVEVAKEQPKREK
+554 GIVVEVAKDQPDRK
-569 KSFADKKEGEK
+569 KGGEK
-580 KTRKEEKHN
+580 KDFGEKKERKERRDRDEFRGERREK
-589 RDDFHEEESFE
+589 RDDFGEKKERKTKYEEFSE
-600 KKSKRKSKDFDDD
+600 KKSKKKKKDFDDD
-613 KPKYKVERSR
+613 KPYYKSERSR
-623 DGHEWL
+623 DGREWL
-629 DPDWRNHL
+629 DPDWKDHL

-647 DERPSRK
+647 DRPSRK
-654 KRNEERGFGS
+654 QRNAERGFGNS
-664 KKETSPKTGSKKEK
+664 RGG
-678 SSATKRS
+678 S
-685 SRSGFRSSDYDVDGP
+685 SRGG
-700 RSSRKSSSKSSS
+700 SSRGGGSRGSSSRD
-712 TKESGRGRRGA
+712 SGRGRRGA
-723 ARHEEP
+723 SRYDDG
-729 DYYSPKRRRK
+729 DYYSPRRRGGGRRR

>member
-1 MAKIQKK
+1 
-8 TLFLQPISS
+8 
-17 FNIIFM
+17 M

-29 GLNSALLKAIGEL
+29 GLNPALLKAIEEL

-55 PVLLERD
+55 PVLLEQD
-62 TDFVG
+62 VDFVG

-88 AEQRC
+88 ATQRC

-101 TRELCMQITKDLRNY
+101 TRELCMQITKDLQHY

-166 SNVSSMILDEADE
+166 SKVKTMILDEADE

-203 MLFSATMPK
+203 MLFSATMPQ

-218 NKYMTDPVKV
+218 NKYMSNPVKV

-242 RYYMMAA
+242 KYYMMAA

-319 VATDVAARGIDVK
+319 VATDVAARGIDVR

-388 ERATIPTG
+388 ERAMIPTG

-432 EWMSREELITRMVA
+432 EWMTREELITRMVA

-458 AVDLNVDENA
+458 AIDLNVDEKT
-468 EKKDKKERK
+468 EKKDKLERK
-477 KERDRQDETMKRLYF
+477 KDRANRDEGLKRLYF

-509 NDVTRSKN
+509 NDVTHTKDIR
-517 IPIGRIDLFNDYSYV
+517 IGRIDLFDDFSYV
-532 DVDESFVPMILECFS
+532 DVEETYIPMILECFS
-547 DPLMNPK
+547 DPRKNPK
-554 GIVVEVAKEQPKREK
+554 GIVVEVAKEQPKREAK
-569 KSFADKKEGEK
+569 KDFEHQDRNEKKERGEK
-580 KTRKEEKHN
+580 KER
-589 RDDFHEEESFE
+589 RE
-600 KKSKRKSKDFDDD
+600 KKERHEDDR
-613 KPKYKVERSR
+613 PKYKSERSR

-629 DPDWRNHL
+629 DPDWRDKL
-637 DDIDVFIDDD
+637 DDIDVFVD
-647 DERPSRK
+647 DEDTRPSRK
-654 KRNEERGFGS
+654 KRNEERGFGA
-664 KKETSPKTGSKKEK
+664 KKD
-678 SSATKRS
+678 
-685 SRSGFRSSDYDVDGP
+685 SRSKGFRSSDYDIGP
-700 RSSRKSSSKSSS
+700 RSSKSSS
-712 TKESGRGRRGA
+712 RSTSKGSSKSLSSKESGRGRRGA
-723 ARHEEP
+723 ARNEEP
-729 DYYSPKRRRK
+729 KYYAPKHRGGRRK

>member
-1 MAKIQKK
+1 
-8 TLFLQPISS
+8 
-17 FNIIFM
+17 M

-29 GLNSALLKAIGEL
+29 GLNPALLRAIKEL
-42 GFENPMPIQEQAI
+42 GFENPMPIQEQTI
-55 PVLLERD
+55 PVLLEQD
-62 TDFVG
+62 VDFVG

-78 FGLPLLQKID
+78 FGLPLLNKID

-93 VQALILCP
+93 IQALILCP
-101 TRELCMQITKDLRNY
+101 TRELCMQITRDLRNY
-116 AKYIPEILV
+116 ARYIPEILI

-166 SNVSSMILDEADE
+166 SNVKTMILDEADE

-242 RYYMMAA
+242 IYYMMAA

-282 DSLIQDGYNAA
+282 DNLIQDGYNAA
-293 ALHGDLSQAMR
+293 ALHGDLSQGMR

-363 ICISLV
+363 ICLSLIN
-369 HLREK
+369 LREK
-374 HKVKQIEKIVGRPI
+374 SKIKKIEKIVGRPF
-388 ERATIPTG
+388 EKAMIPTG

-417 REDIDDYLPVIFKKL
+417 REEIDDYLPVVFRKL
-432 EWMSREELITRMVA
+432 DWMSREELITRMVA

-458 AVDLNVDENA
+458 AVDLNVTERE
-468 EKKDKKERK
+468 EKKDRKERQI
-477 KERDRQDETMKRLYF
+477 EREHRDETMKRLYF
-492 GLGKND
+492 GMGKND

-517 IPIGRIDLFNDYSYV
+517 IPIGRIDLYPDFSYV
-532 DVDESFVPMILECFS
+532 DVEESFVPLILECFA
-547 DPLMNPK
+547 DPHSNPR
-554 GIVVEVAKEQPKREK
+554 GIVVEVAKEQPERK
-569 KSFADKKEGEK
+569 KASGGEK
-580 KTRKEEKHN
+580 KGSVERKERKERRERDEFREKRER
-589 RDDFHEEESFE
+589 RDDDFAE
-600 KKSKRKSKDFDDD
+600 KKSKKKKKERDDD
-613 KPKYKVERSR
+613 RPYYKSERSR
-623 DGHEWL
+623 DGREWL
-629 DPDWRNHL
+629 EPDWKEHL
-637 DDIDVFIDDD
+637 DDIEVFIDDD
-647 DERPSRK
+647 DRPSRK
-654 KRNEERGFGS
+654 QRNAERGFGA
-664 KKETSPKTGSKKEK
+664 KKGSG
-678 SSATKRS
+678 SAS
-685 SRSGFRSSDYDVDGP
+685 SRGS
-700 RSSRKSSSKSSS
+700 SSRGGSSRGGSSRGSSSRGSSS
-712 TKESGRGRRGA
+712 RESGRGRRGA
-723 ARHEEP
+723 SRYEDDFYAP
-729 DYYSPKRRRK
+729 RRRGGGRRR

>member
-1 MAKIQKK
+1 M
-8 TLFLQPISS
+8 
-17 FNIIFM
+17 
-23 SQFTDF
+23 
-29 GLNSALLKAIGEL
+29 KAIGEL
-42 GFENPMPIQEQAI
+42 GFENPMPIQEQTI
-55 PVLLERD
+55 PVLLEHD

-88 AEQRC
+88 ASQRC

-116 AKYIPEILV
+116 AKYIPEILI

-166 SNVSSMILDEADE
+166 TKVKTMILDEADE

-242 RYYMMAA
+242 KYYMMAA
-249 KDRYSVLK
+249 KDRYAVLK

-388 ERATIPTG
+388 ERAMIPTG

-458 AVDLNVDENA
+458 AVDLNADDKA
-468 EKKDKKERK
+468 EKKDKAERK
-477 KERDRQDETMKRLYF
+477 KERDRMDQTMKRLYF

-498 HILPQKIIGKI
+498 HVLPQKIIGKI
-509 NDVTRSKN
+509 NDVTRTKN
-517 IPIGRIDLFNDYSYV
+517 IPIGRIDLFPDYSYV
-532 DVDESFVPMILECFS
+532 DVEESFVPMILECFS
-547 DPLMNPK
+547 DPRKNPQ
-554 GIVVEVAKEQPKREK
+554 GIVVEVAKDQPKREK
-569 KSFADKKEGEK
+569 KAAISEKEEIGERKERREKKE
-580 KTRKEEKHN
+580 R
-589 RDDFHEEESFE
+589 
-600 KKSKRKSKDFDDD
+600 FDEDR
-613 KPKYKVERSR
+613 PKYKVERSR

-629 DPDWRNHL
+629 DPDWREHL
-637 DDIDVFIDDD
+637 EDIDVFVDEE

-664 KKETSPKTGSKKEK
+664 KGSKKEK
-678 SSATKRS
+678 GSKKDKSSGSKKEKASTSRRDSRASGSESRRESRS
-685 SRSGFRSSDYDVDGP
+685 SGSVFRSSDYDIGP
-700 RSSRKSSSKSSS
+700 RQSRGS
-712 TKESGRGRRGA
+712 KESGRGRRGA

-729 DYYSPKRRRK
+729 DYYSPKRRGGRRK

>member
-1 MAKIQKK
+1 
-8 TLFLQPISS
+8 
-17 FNIIFM
+17 
-23 SQFTDF
+23 
-29 GLNSALLKAIGEL
+29 
-42 GFENPMPIQEQAI
+42 MPIQEQTI

-88 AEQRC
+88 PSQRC
-93 VQALILCP
+93 IQALILCP

-116 AKYIPEILV
+116 AKYLPEVLI

-166 SNVSSMILDEADE
+166 TNVKTMILDEADE

-191 ILEYMPKEGRHT
+191 ILEYMPAERNT

-236 TANVDH
+236 TVNVDH

-249 KDRYSVLK
+249 KDRYAVLK

-374 HKVKQIEKIVGRPI
+374 HKIKQIEKIVGRPI
-388 ERATIPTG
+388 ERAMIPTG

-458 AVDLNVDENA
+458 AMDLNVDE
-468 EKKDKKERK
+468 KDAGKDRKERK
-477 KERDRQDETMKRLYF
+477 KERERMDQTMKRLYF
-492 GLGKND
+492 GAGKND

-509 NDVTRSKN
+509 NDVTCSKN
-517 IPIGRIDLFNDYSYV
+517 IPIGRIDLFNDFSYV
-532 DVDESFVPMILECFS
+532 DVEERFVPLILECFS
-547 DPLMNPK
+547 DPRKNPK

-569 KSFADKKEGEK
+569 KAADEK
-580 KTRKEEKHN
+580 KDRSERKERAEHVEEAR
-589 RDDFHEEESFE
+589 RDAFDAMEPFE
-600 KKSKRKSKDFDDD
+600 KKSKRKAKDFDDD
-613 KPKYKVERSR
+613 KTYYKVERSR

-629 DPDWRNHL
+629 DPDWRDKL
-637 DDIDVFIDDD
+637 EDIEVFF
-647 DERPSRK
+647 DEEDARPSRK
-654 KRNEERGFGS
+654 KRNEERGFGA
-664 KKETSPKTGSKKEK
+664 KKEK
-678 SSATKRS
+678 ATGTRKEKASASKKA
-685 SRSGFRSSDYDVDGP
+685 SGKGSGSVGKGFHSSDYDVEP
-700 RSSRKSSSKSSS
+700 RSRATRGTSSRGASSRGAAA
-712 TKESGRGRRGA
+712 KESGRGRRGA
-723 ARHEEP
+723 ARNEEP
-729 DYYSPKRRRK
+729 SYYTPKRRGGRRK

>member
-1 MAKIQKK
+1 
-8 TLFLQPISS
+8 
-17 FNIIFM
+17 M

-29 GLNSALLKAIGEL
+29 GLNPALLRAIKEL
-42 GFENPMPIQEQAI
+42 GFENPMPIQEQTI
-55 PVLLERD
+55 PVLLEQD
-62 TDFVG
+62 VDFVG

-78 FGLPLLQKID
+78 FGLPLLNKID

-93 VQALILCP
+93 IQALILCP
-101 TRELCMQITKDLRNY
+101 TRELCMQITRDLRNY
-116 AKYIPEILV
+116 ARYIPEILI

-166 SNVSSMILDEADE
+166 TNVKTMILDEADE

-242 RYYMMAA
+242 IYYMMAA

-282 DSLIQDGYNAA
+282 DNLIQDGYNAA
-293 ALHGDLSQAMR
+293 ALHGDLSQGMR

-363 ICISLV
+363 ICLSLIN
-369 HLREK
+369 LREK
-374 HKVKQIEKIVGRPI
+374 SKIKKIEKIVGRPF
-388 ERATIPTG
+388 EKAMIPTG

-417 REDIDDYLPVIFKKL
+417 REEIDDYLPVVFRKL
-432 EWMSREELITRMVA
+432 DWMSREELITRMVA

-458 AVDLNVDENA
+458 AVDLNVTERE
-468 EKKDKKERK
+468 EKKDRKERQI
-477 KERDRQDETMKRLYF
+477 EREHRDETMKRLYF
-492 GLGKND
+492 GMGKND

-517 IPIGRIDLFNDYSYV
+517 IPIGRIDLYPDFSYV
-532 DVDESFVPMILECFS
+532 DVEESFVPLILECFA
-547 DPLMNPK
+547 DPHSNPR
-554 GIVVEVAKEQPKREK
+554 GIVVEVAKEQPERK
-569 KSFADKKEGEK
+569 KASGGEK
-580 KTRKEEKHN
+580 KGSVERKERKERRDRDEFREKRER
-589 RDDFHEEESFE
+589 RDDDFAE
-600 KKSKRKSKDFDDD
+600 KKSKKKKKDRDDD
-613 KPKYKVERSR
+613 RPYYKSERSR
-623 DGHEWL
+623 DGREWL
-629 DPDWRNHL
+629 EPDWKEHL
-637 DDIDVFIDDD
+637 DDIEVFIDDD
-647 DERPSRK
+647 DRPSRK
-654 KRNEERGFGS
+654 QRNAERGFGA
-664 KKETSPKTGSKKEK
+664 KKGSG
-678 SSATKRS
+678 SAS
-685 SRSGFRSSDYDVDGP
+685 SRGG
-700 RSSRKSSSKSSS
+700 SSRGGSSRGGSSRGSSRGSSSRA
-712 TKESGRGRRGA
+712 SGRGRRGA
-723 ARHEEP
+723 SRYEDDFYAP
-729 DYYSPKRRRK
+729 RRRGGGRRR

>member
-1 MAKIQKK
+1 
-8 TLFLQPISS
+8 
-17 FNIIFM
+17 M

-29 GLNSALLKAIGEL
+29 GLNPALLKAIKEL
-42 GFENPMPIQEQAI
+42 GFENPMPIQEKTI
-55 PVLLERD
+55 PVLLEKD
-62 TDFVG
+62 VDFVG

-78 FGLPLLQKID
+78 FGLPLLNKID
-88 AEQRC
+88 ETQRC

-101 TRELCMQITKDLRNY
+101 TRELCMQITRDLRNY
-116 AKYIPEILV
+116 AKYIPEILI

-133 IELQFKD
+133 IEVQFKD

-166 SNVSSMILDEADE
+166 SNVKTMILDEADE

-242 RYYMMAA
+242 IYYMMAA
-249 KDRYSVLK
+249 KDRYMVLK

-263 PSIYGIIF
+263 PAIYGIIF

-282 DSLIQDGYNAA
+282 DNLIQDGYNAA

-363 ICISLV
+363 ICLSLIN
-369 HLREK
+369 LREK
-374 HKVKQIEKIVGRPI
+374 SKIKRIEKIVGRPF
-388 ERATIPTG
+388 EKAMIPTG

-417 REDIDDYLPVIFKKL
+417 REDIDDYLPVILRKL

-458 AVDLNVDENA
+458 AIDLNVSDKE
-468 EKKDKKERK
+468 EKKDRKERK
-477 KERDRQDETMKRLYF
+477 KERDHQDETMKRLYF
-492 GLGKND
+492 GMGKND

-517 IPIGRIDLFNDYSYV
+517 IPIGRIDLYGDYSYV
-532 DVDESFVPMILECFS
+532 DVEESFVPMILESFA
-547 DPLMNPK
+547 DPRNNPR
-554 GIVVEVAKEQPKREK
+554 GIVVEVAKEQPDRK
-569 KSFADKKEGEK
+569 KGSSE
-580 KTRKEEKHN
+580 RKERRD
-589 RDDFHEEESFE
+589 RDDFRGGERREKRDRRDDDFFE
-600 KKSKRKSKDFDDD
+600 KKSKKKKDFDDD
-613 KPKYKVERSR
+613 KPFYKSERSR
-623 DGHEWL
+623 DGREWL
-629 DPDWRNHL
+629 DPDWKDHL

-647 DERPSRK
+647 DRPSRK
-654 KRNEERGFGS
+654 ERNAERGFGS
-664 KKETSPKTGSKKEK
+664 SRGGSKGG
-678 SSATKRS
+678 S
-685 SRSGFRSSDYDVDGP
+685 SRGG
-700 RSSRKSSSKSSS
+700 SSRGGSSRGSSSRD
-712 TKESGRGRRGA
+712 SGRGRRGA
-723 ARHEEP
+723 SRYDD
-729 DYYSPKRRRK
+729 DYYAPRRRGGGGRRR

>member
-1 MAKIQKK
+1 
-8 TLFLQPISS
+8 
-17 FNIIFM
+17 M

-29 GLNSALLKAIGEL
+29 GLNPALLKAIKEL

-55 PVLLERD
+55 PVLLEQD
-62 TDFVG
+62 IDFVG

-78 FGLPLLQKID
+78 FGLPMLNKID
-88 AEQRC
+88 ATQRC

-116 AKYIPEILV
+116 AKYIPEILI

-166 SNVSSMILDEADE
+166 SNVKVMILDEADE

-191 ILEYMPKEGRHT
+191 ILEYMPSERNT

-228 AVGERNSG
+228 AVGSRNSG

-242 RYYMMAA
+242 KYYLMAA

-263 PSIYGIIF
+263 PSIYGIVF

-282 DSLIQDGYNAA
+282 DNLIQDGYNAA

-304 DNVMDHFRKRSLQLL
+304 DNVMDHFRKKSLQLL
-319 VATDVAARGIDVK
+319 IATDVAARGIDVR

-363 ICISLV
+363 ICLSLIN
-369 HLREK
+369 LREK
-374 HKVKQIEKIVGRPI
+374 GKVKQIEKIINRPI

-417 REDIDDYLPVIFKKL
+417 REDIDDYLPVIFRKL
-432 EWMSREELITRMVA
+432 EWMTREELITRMVA

-458 AVDLNVDENA
+458 AVDLNVSEKD
-468 EKKDKKERK
+468 EKKDKKDRK
-477 KERDRQDETMKRLYF
+477 KELSNRDEGLKRLYF

-498 HILPQKIIGKI
+498 HALPQKIIGKI
-509 NDVTRSKN
+509 NDVTHTRD
-517 IPIGRIDLFNDYSYV
+517 IRIGRIELFDNFSFV
-532 DVDESFVPMILECFS
+532 DVEESAIPTILECFA
-547 DPLMNPK
+547 DPHSNPK
-554 GIVVEVAKEQPKREK
+554 GIVVEIAKEQPSKEERERGGKGERKERKNKDERRGHEERREK
-569 KSFADKKEGEK
+569 SSED
-580 KTRKEEKHN
+580 N
-589 RDDFHEEESFE
+589 MWE
-600 KKSKRKSKDFDDD
+600 KKSKKSKRFDDD
-613 KPKYKVERSR
+613 DPKVKVERSR
-623 DGHEWL
+623 DGREWI
-629 DPDWRNHL
+629 PDDEWFAMKNH
-637 DDIDVFIDDD
+637 IDVFTDDND
-647 DERPSRK
+647 RPSRK
-654 KRNEERGFGS
+654 QRNAERGFGA
-664 KKETSPKTGSKKEK
+664 KKNSDKGN
-678 SSATKRS
+678 SSRS
-685 SRSGFRSSDYDVDGP
+685 SR
-700 RSSRKSSSKSSS
+700 
-712 TKESGRGRRGA
+712 ESGRGRRGA
-723 ARHEEP
+723 ARNE
-729 DYYSPKRRRK
+729 SNSSRRGGRRR